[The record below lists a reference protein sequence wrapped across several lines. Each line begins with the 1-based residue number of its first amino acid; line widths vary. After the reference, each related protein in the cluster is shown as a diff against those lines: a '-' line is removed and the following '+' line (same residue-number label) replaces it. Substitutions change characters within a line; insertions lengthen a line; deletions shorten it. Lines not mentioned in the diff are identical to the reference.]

1 MGDMYREILIQKE
14 KTSAAGLLKGALIAV
29 NVLVFV
35 AGIILHPL
43 FLLAGIVLAVVL
55 YLLVLPRFDVEYEYL
70 YVNGSLDID
79 VIYSKQ
85 KRKKAASYDVNEME
99 ILAPEKSHAL
109 DSYKNGNNVKIRDF
123 SSGKADARS
132 FILVFNKD
140 KERELVKVELDDDI
154 IQDIRRLAPRKVNLM

>member
-14 KTSAAGLLKGALIAV
+14 KTPASGFLKVGLIALD
-29 NVLVFV
+29 VLVFV

-43 FLLAGIVLAVVL
+43 FLLAGLALAVVL

-70 YVNGSLDID
+70 YVNGGLDID

-99 ILAPEKSHAL
+99 LLAPEKSHAL

-123 SSGKADARS
+123 SSGKPDARS
-132 FILVFNKD
+132 YILVFNKE
-140 KERELVKVELDDDI
+140 KERELVKVELDEDI
-154 IQDIRRLAPRKVNLM
+154 IRDIRRLAPRKVNLM